1 MLLDVQL
8 QLHYIWRG
16 YKMAAA
22 QLGLVLAAVFL
33 NTFAQMLL
41 KAGTNSLQILLLPER
56 GVFYSVFRALFNP
69 FITSGLILYVLSF
82 AVWVVV
88 LSKLEV
94 SVAYPLLSLGYLVG
108 LVLAWVFFGEV
119 VTFNKVIGVCFLMIG
134 TYFIT
139 R

>member
-1 MLLDVQL
+1 
-8 QLHYIWRG
+8 
-16 YKMAAA
+16 MAAA
-22 QLGLVLAAVFL
+22 QLGLVLSAVFL

-41 KAGTNSLQILLLPER
+41 KAGTNSLQVLLLPEK
-56 GVFYSVFRALFNP
+56 GLFYSIFRALFNP
-69 FITSGLILYVLSF
+69 FITGGLVLYVLSF

-94 SVAYPLLSLGYLVG
+94 GVAYPLLSLGYLVG
-108 LVLAWVFFGEV
+108 LILAWMFFGEV
-119 VTFNKVIGVCFLMIG
+119 ITFNKLIGVCFLMIG

>member
-1 MLLDVQL
+1 
-8 QLHYIWRG
+8 
-16 YKMAAA
+16 MAAA